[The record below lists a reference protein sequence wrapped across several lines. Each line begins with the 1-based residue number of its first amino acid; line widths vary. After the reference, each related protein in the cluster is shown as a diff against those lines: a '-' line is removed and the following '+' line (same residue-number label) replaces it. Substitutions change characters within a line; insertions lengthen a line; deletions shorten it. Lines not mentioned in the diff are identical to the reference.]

1 VSVTDQVTAVLPGLD
16 GLARIGRVMAAWR
29 TLGAAGPFGAGVPAV
44 TRVRD
49 LDPPGD
55 GLPEGVPVRSN
66 VLTWW
71 LADGSR
77 VIARPSGTEP
87 KLKVYLEARAAVS
100 GEGAAGLAA
109 ARADA
114 AARIEALKVAIQKA
128 IDAVA

>member
-1 VSVTDQVTAVLPGLD
+1 
-16 GLARIGRVMAAWR
+16 
-29 TLGAAGPFGAGVPAV
+29 
-44 TRVRD
+44 
-49 LDPPGD
+49 
-55 GLPEGVPVRSN
+55 VRSN

-87 KLKVYLEARAAVS
+87 KLKVYLEARAEVS

-109 ARADA
+109 ARAA
-114 AARIEALKVAIQKA
+114 ATARVEALKGAIQKA